1 MQSDHDE
8 SVQPPQVTAEV
19 LKSIQPIID
28 KLPGGY
34 RIEVGANAEESAKA
48 NAALAKV
55 FPIMFVCMLVVII
68 FQVRSLSALTMTIL
82 TAPLGLAGV
91 VPTLLIFHV
100 PFGFNPILGLI
111 ALAGILMRNTL
122 ILIGQIKTNKEEGL
136 DDFHAVV
143 EATVQRSRPVV
154 LTALAAVLAFIPL
167 TFSVFWGSQPTPLSE
182 EPRSALYLRSFSSR
196 ALHHL
201 VPRQAN
207 RSRTGAGG
215 AACLLSG
222 RHSPVHEF
230 RCRTSSTRGRS
241 VFKRSL
247 SCLIDTMQLSEVDY
261 LFLQM
266 AKADLHLLRQI
277 FWPPDCTPPIWS
289 LPRQTR
295 VARRESLILTQDPH
309 SFR

>member
-1 MQSDHDE
+1 
-8 SVQPPQVTAEV
+8 
-19 LKSIQPIID
+19 
-28 KLPGGY
+28 
-34 RIEVGANAEESAKA
+34 
-48 NAALAKV
+48 
-55 FPIMFVCMLVVII
+55 
-68 FQVRSLSALTMTIL
+68 MTIL

-167 TFSVFWGSQPTPLSE
+167 TFSVFWGSHPTPLSE
-182 EPRSALYLRSFSSR
+182 EPRSALYLRSFFFPRFTPSGSASSQ
-196 ALHHL
+196 
-201 VPRQAN
+201 PFEN
-207 RSRTGAGG
+207 RSR
-215 AACLLSG
+215 
-222 RHSPVHEF
+222 R
-230 RCRTSSTRGRS
+230 
-241 VFKRSL
+241 RSL
-247 SCLIDTMQLSEVDY
+247 PTDRAPLAGPRIPLSNVEHTREKRVQKKPVMPDRYDAVIEVDY